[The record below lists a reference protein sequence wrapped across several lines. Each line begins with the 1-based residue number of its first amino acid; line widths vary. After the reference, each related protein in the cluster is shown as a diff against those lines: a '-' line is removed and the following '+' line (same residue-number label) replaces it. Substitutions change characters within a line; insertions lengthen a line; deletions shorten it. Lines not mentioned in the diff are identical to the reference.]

1 MRLTMIRD
9 KFATDLTLEERTCI
23 PVDNLMMLTFCEK
36 TTNFRMEYDVYQ
48 QEESLDMGSP
58 FSHYKSMYTGDTSG
72 E

>member
-48 QEESLDMGSP
+48 QEE
-58 FSHYKSMYTGDTSG
+58 T
-72 E
+72 